1 MACVEGVERAGNDK
15 ARGWRIADASIGM
28 DMAPEAI
35 SRQDLAQGIGCGIRL
50 FLQILIGLIEQKLQQ
65 MG

>member
-1 MACVEGVERAGNDK
+1 
-15 ARGWRIADASIGM
+15 M